1 MSGVGLSEGASVAAK
16 TVRTNRRGN
25 ASFAFPTTLAAGQVV
40 TATATNASGNT
51 SEFSQVHFVQ

>member
-1 MSGVGLSEGASVAAK
+1 M
-16 TVRTNRRGN
+16 RTNRRGN

-51 SEFSQVHFVQ
+51 SEFSQGRFVQ

>member
-1 MSGVGLSEGASVAAK
+1 M
-16 TVRTNRRGN
+16 RTNRRGN

-40 TATATNASGNT
+40 TPTATNASGNA

>member
-1 MSGVGLSEGASVAAK
+1 
-16 TVRTNRRGN
+16 VRTNRRGN